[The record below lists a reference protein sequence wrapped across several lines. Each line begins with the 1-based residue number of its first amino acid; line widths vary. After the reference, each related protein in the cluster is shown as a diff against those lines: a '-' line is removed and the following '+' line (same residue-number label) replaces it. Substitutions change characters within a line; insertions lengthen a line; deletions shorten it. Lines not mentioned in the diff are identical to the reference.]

1 MFENLLKNFASKMM
15 VKLLPDLLRGI
26 ADQIERGGIVQV
38 NEQTIAA
45 AMEAHQDAV
54 KVAAA
59 ELST

>member
-1 MFENLLKNFASKMM
+1 MFENLLKGFASKMM

-45 AMEAHQDAV
+45 AMESHQDAV